1 MNFDLTQDQKLLVDT
16 AASFAKKTSPVER
29 LRKLRWTEPGWDP
42 AMWKQM
48 AELGWLGL
56 PFAEEVGGYG
66 GRFIDVCLLL
76 EQLGTSL
83 VPEPYLASVVL
94 GGMAIARAGS
104 KEQQQRWLGPFIEGK
119 SIIALAWAE
128 RESRFDA
135 GRLATTVSRG
145 AGGKWR
151 IDGDKVFVLAGH
163 AADLLVVS
171 ARAPEGGV
179 SLFAVDAGAPG
190 VTVRS
195 IKTMDG
201 HRAAMVELRGVEVG
215 DDRLLGAPGGG
226 LAALE
231 AVLDLGAAACVAEGL
246 GIQQRVLDMTVDYL
260 KTRVQFDV
268 VIGSFQVLQHRAVDM
283 FVQVETSRSMTILAG
298 LRADGDDV
306 EERAR
311 AVSAAKVQLCTGGRF
326 VTAQGIQLHGGIGI
340 TDEHDIGLYFK
351 RMQVL
356 ATLCGDEEHH
366 LARFASLPGFTEGA
380 A

>member
-29 LRKLRWTEPGWDP
+29 LRKLRWTEPGWDR

-56 PFAEEVGGYG
+56 PFPEEVGGYG
-66 GRFIDVCLLL
+66 GKFIDVCLLL
-76 EQLGTSL
+76 EQLGTTL
-83 VPEPYLASVVL
+83 VPEPYLSSVIL
-94 GGMAIARAGS
+94 GGMAVQHAGDAA
-104 KEQQQRWLGPFIEGK
+104 QRRRWLEPLIAGD
-119 SIIALAWAE
+119 SILALAWAE
-128 RESRFDA
+128 RDSRFDP
-135 GRLATTVSRG
+135 GRVATTVVRDG
-145 AGGKWR
+145 DLWR
-151 IDGDKVFVLAGH
+151 IDGEKVFVLGGH

-179 SLFAVDAGAPG
+179 SLFAIDRETPG
-190 VTVRS
+190 VQVQS

-201 HRAAMVELRGVEVG
+201 HRAATIRFEGVKLRDE
-215 DDRLLGAPGGG
+215 RLLGAPGGG

-231 AVLDLGAAACVAEGL
+231 AVLDLGAAACCAEGL
-246 GIQQRVLDMTVDYL
+246 GICQRVLDMTVDYL

-283 FVQVETSRSMTILAG
+283 FIQLETCRSMAILAG
-298 LRADGDDV
+298 LRADDPDAD
-306 EERAR
+306 ERRR
-311 AVSAAKVQLCTGGRF
+311 AVSAAKVQLATGGRF
-326 VTAQGIQLHGGIGI
+326 VLAQGIQLHGGIGI

-351 RMQVL
+351 RLQVL
-356 ATLCGDEEHH
+356 ATLCGDEEYH

>member
-1 MNFDLTQDQKLLVDT
+1 MNFDLSQDQKLLVSA
-16 AASFAKKTSPVER
+16 AASFAKKSSPVER

-42 AMWKQM
+42 AVWKQM

-56 PFAEEVGGYG
+56 PFPEAVGGYG
-66 GRFIDVCLLL
+66 GRTIDVCLLL
-76 EQLGTSL
+76 EQLGTTL
-83 VPEPYLASVVL
+83 VPEPYLEVVML
-94 GGMAIARAGS
+94 GGMAVLKAGNA
-104 KEQQQRWLGPFIEGK
+104 EQHKRWLEPLIAGDA
-119 SIIALAWAE
+119 IIALAWAE
-128 RESRFDA
+128 RDGRYDA
-135 GRLATTVSRG
+135 GRLATTVVR
-145 AGGKWR
+145 
-151 IDGDKVFVLAGH
+151 DGSHWKLDGEKVFVLAGH
-163 AADLLVVS
+163 AADVLVVS

-179 SLFAVDAGAPG
+179 SLFAIDRGTAGLN
-190 VTVRS
+190 VQS

-201 HRAAMVELRGVEVG
+201 RRAAIVKLDGVKVG
-215 DDRLLGAPGGG
+215 DDRLLGTPGGG

-246 GIQQRVLDMTVDYL
+246 GIQQRVLDMTVEYL
-260 KTRVQFDV
+260 KTRVQFET

-283 FVQVETSRSMTILAG
+283 FVQVETSRSMAILAG
-298 LRADGDDV
+298 LRADSDDP

-311 AVSAAKVQLCTGGRF
+311 GVSAAKVQLATGGRY

-356 ATLCGDEEHH
+356 ATLCGDEEFHVMRY
-366 LARFASLPGFTEGA
+366 AALPGFAEGA